1 MYAGLAYAAG
11 AFVQREPKRRHIPTH
26 CRCAV
31 LCSIAGLRPIDCSG
45 AVNYEK
51 LVNGKRLCGKGVGIK
66 MKQLDLKQL
75 IGLSDEICDEL
86 TRANVGNLSA
96 QKMTLKERLH
106 DELLKFAVL
115 LADADGRIE
124 ENELEILRGYLKL
137 KADEKALSNIRGRE
151 NIKGSFADEIPESL
165 KYAVLADAGHKLNPD
180 PYKGQKAMVFYDTF
194 KLLGQT
200 ILASSPRE
208 ISDVTGLKFT
218 LYVDRMEKFIRELA
232 VWYSGNQRFYRPIE
246 PAAADPETE
255 DEKTQRLEELLEKLN
270 ALTGLENVKHQ
281 AGSLVNLIRVQKMRE
296 HQGMKTTDVSKHMV
310 FMGNPGTGKTTVARM
325 LAEIYKYLGVL
336 RKGQL
341 IEVDRSGLVR
351 GYVGQTAAR
360 VQEVVEEALGG
371 ILFIDE
377 AYTLTV
383 NKGEGDFGQEA
394 VDTLLKAMEDHRKDL
409 IVIVAGYTELM
420 DQFLES
426 NPGLRSRFSNFIHFE
441 DYTADEM
448 MDILRKNLLEQ
459 EYKLSQDA
467 EEKAFR
473 TMQEWVANKPDNFA
487 NARDVRNFM
496 EHAISNQA
504 SRIIKLADAGEDKG
518 ILETIEAEDLP
529 GQHFFEGW

>member
-1 MYAGLAYAAG
+1 M
-11 AFVQREPKRRHIPTH
+11 E
-26 CRCAV
+26 
-31 LCSIAGLRPIDCSG
+31 
-45 AVNYEK
+45 
-51 LVNGKRLCGKGVGIK
+51 
-66 MKQLDLKQL
+66 QLELKEL
-75 IGLSDEICDEL
+75 IELSDEICEEL
-86 TRANVGNLSA
+86 TKTNIGNILA
-96 QKMTLKERLH
+96 EKMTLKEYLH
-106 DELLKFAVL
+106 NDLLKFAVF

-124 ENELEILRGYLKL
+124 ENEVEIIREYLKL
-137 KADEKALSNIRGRE
+137 RMDEKELSNIKNRE
-151 NIKGSFADEIPESL
+151 NINDSFADEVPGSL

-200 ILASSPRE
+200 ILALSPRDV
-208 ISDVTGLKFT
+208 SDVTSLKFT
-218 LYVDRMEKFIRELA
+218 LYMDHMEKFIKELA
-232 VWYSGNQRFYRPIE
+232 VWYVGSQKIYKPVT
-246 PAAADPETE
+246 PAMADSETE
-255 DEKTQRLEELLEKLN
+255 KEKAEKLEELLKNLN

-281 AGSLVNLIRVQKMRE
+281 VGSLVNLICVQKMRE
-296 HQGMKTTDVSKHMV
+296 SQGMKTSDVSKHMV

-371 ILFIDE
+371 ILFVDE

-409 IVIVAGYTELM
+409 IVIVAGYTNLM

-426 NPGLRSRFSNFIHFE
+426 NPGLRSRFSNFIHFD
-441 DYTADEM
+441 DYTAEEM
-448 MDILRKNLLEQ
+448 MDILKKNLMEQ
-459 EYKLSQDA
+459 EYKLSPDA
-467 EEKAFR
+467 EKKALW
-473 TMQEWVANKPDNFA
+473 MLQERIAHKPDNFA

-504 SRIIKLADAGEDKG
+504 SRIVKLENAKEDKE
-518 ILETIEAEDLP
+518 ILGTIEEDDLQEF
-529 GQHFFEGW
+529 G

>member
-1 MYAGLAYAAG
+1 M
-11 AFVQREPKRRHIPTH
+11 E
-26 CRCAV
+26 
-31 LCSIAGLRPIDCSG
+31 
-45 AVNYEK
+45 
-51 LVNGKRLCGKGVGIK
+51 
-66 MKQLDLKQL
+66 QLELKEL
-75 IGLSDEICDEL
+75 IELSDEICEEL
-86 TRANVGNLSA
+86 TKTNVGNILA
-96 QKMTLKERLH
+96 EKMTLKEYLH
-106 DELLKFAVL
+106 NDLLKFAVF

-124 ENELEILRGYLKL
+124 ENEVEIIREYLKL
-137 KADEKALSNIRGRE
+137 RMDEKELSNIKNRE
-151 NIKGSFADEIPESL
+151 NINDSFADEVPGSL

-200 ILASSPRE
+200 ILALSPRDV
-208 ISDVTGLKFT
+208 SDVTSLKFT
-218 LYVDRMEKFIRELA
+218 LYMDHMEKFIKELA
-232 VWYSGNQRFYRPIE
+232 VWYVGSQKIYKPVT
-246 PAAADPETE
+246 PAMADSETE
-255 DEKTQRLEELLEKLN
+255 KEKAEKLEELLKNLN

-281 AGSLVNLIRVQKMRE
+281 VGSLVNLICVQKMRE
-296 HQGMKTTDVSKHMV
+296 SQGMKTSDVSKHMV

-371 ILFIDE
+371 ILFVDE

-409 IVIVAGYTELM
+409 IVIVAGYTNLM

-426 NPGLRSRFSNFIHFE
+426 NPGLRSRFSNFIHFD
-441 DYTADEM
+441 DYTAEEM
-448 MDILRKNLLEQ
+448 MDILKKNLMEQ
-459 EYKLSQDA
+459 EYKLSPDA
-467 EEKAFR
+467 EKKALW
-473 TMQEWVANKPDNFA
+473 MLQERIAHKPDNFA

-504 SRIIKLADAGEDKG
+504 SRIVKLENAKEDKE
-518 ILETIEAEDLP
+518 ILGTIEEDDLQEF
-529 GQHFFEGW
+529 G

>member
-1 MYAGLAYAAG
+1 M
-11 AFVQREPKRRHIPTH
+11 E
-26 CRCAV
+26 
-31 LCSIAGLRPIDCSG
+31 
-45 AVNYEK
+45 
-51 LVNGKRLCGKGVGIK
+51 
-66 MKQLDLKQL
+66 QLELKEL
-75 IGLSDEICDEL
+75 IELSDEICEEL
-86 TRANVGNLSA
+86 TKVNVGNILA
-96 QKMTLKERLH
+96 EKMTLKEYLH
-106 DELLKFAVL
+106 NDLLKFAVF
-115 LADADGRIE
+115 LADADGRME
-124 ENELEILRGYLKL
+124 ENEVEIIREYLKL
-137 KADEKALSNIRGRE
+137 RTDVKELCNIKSLE
-151 NIKGSFADEIPESL
+151 NINDSFADEVPGSL
-165 KYAVLADAGHKLNPD
+165 KYAVLADAGHKLDPD

-200 ILASSPRE
+200 ILALSPRDV
-208 ISDVTGLKFT
+208 SDVTSLKFT
-218 LYVDRMEKFIRELA
+218 LYVDHMEKFIKELA
-232 VWYSGNQRFYRPIE
+232 VWYVGSQKIYK
-246 PAAADPETE
+246 PATPAMADSETE
-255 DEKTQRLEELLEKLN
+255 KEKAEKLEELLKNLN

-281 AGSLVNLIRVQKMRE
+281 VGSLVNLICVQKMRE
-296 HQGMKTTDVSKHMV
+296 SQGMKTTDVSKHMV

-409 IVIVAGYTELM
+409 IVIVAGYTNLM

-426 NPGLRSRFSNFIHFE
+426 NPGLRSRFSNFIHFD
-441 DYTADEM
+441 DYTAEEM
-448 MDILRKNLLEQ
+448 MDIFKKNLMEQ
-459 EYKLSQDA
+459 EYKLSSDA
-467 EEKAFR
+467 EKKALW
-473 TMQEWVANKPDNFA
+473 MLQERVAHKPDNFA

-504 SRIIKLADAGEDKG
+504 SRIVKLKNAKEDKE
-518 ILETIEAEDLP
+518 ILGTIEGDDLQEF
-529 GQHFFEGW
+529 G